1 LALRLLLTV
10 PGHFLIMR
18 GRLLERIAAFEAG
31 KSAVGYANTD
41 FPEELFQD
49 HFPSFPVTPGILLV
63 EMCAQLAGRLVE
75 VSGANL
81 HQTLVFP
88 VLTMICDAKFRQF
101 VPPRSR
107 LLIKTQL
114 EHIRRESAICKASV
128 SSNNC
133 LHANMRL
140 MFAFD
145 PDGLQD
151 DRPRAE
157 LENFERSEFL
167 RLGLQGFPPGPV
179 TVAAHAC
186 S

>member
-1 LALRLLLTV
+1 MRWRLLD
-10 PGHFLIMR
+10 
-18 GRLLERIAAFEAG
+18 RITAFEAG
-31 KSAVGYANTD
+31 RSAAAYANTD

-75 VSGANL
+75 VTGANL

-101 VPPRSR
+101 VPPHSR
-107 LLIKTQL
+107 LSIETHL
-114 EHIRRESAICKASV
+114 EHMRRESAICKASV
-128 SSNNC
+128 STSGM
-133 LHANMRL
+133 LHASMRL

-157 LENFERSEFL
+157 LESFERSEFL
-167 RLGLQGFPPGPV
+167 RLGLQGFPPEPV
-179 TVAAHAC
+179 TVATHV
-186 S
+186 SS